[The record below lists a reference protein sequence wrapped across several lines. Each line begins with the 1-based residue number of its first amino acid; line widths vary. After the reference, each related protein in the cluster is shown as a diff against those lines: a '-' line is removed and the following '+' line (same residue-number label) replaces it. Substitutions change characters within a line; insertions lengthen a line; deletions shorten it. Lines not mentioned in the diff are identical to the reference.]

1 MEISVKMSVNPFYC
15 FCPKGCHG
23 EGGGGG
29 GGGYVD
35 FSVRGGSVGSN
46 SHRGSGSGANVA
58 ASSRPYN
65 DNSGMFL

>member
-23 EGGGGG
+23 EGG

>member
-15 FCPKGCHG
+15 FCPKGCHD